1 MKIKKPNFKKPN
13 IKFNKKIVTIAI
25 IALVVVALIVAGLFI
40 FVFGGDKEPSL
51 EEIIENRAESYKTDF
66 IDSTHQMK
74 DQASVTKY
82 LVNWAENKGI
92 DVTTDQN
99 NNVIYSFDATEGL
112 ESRKPT
118 VILCGYDYS
127 CIESYVNSIV
137 SALTLAR
144 DENPHGK
151 YTIIFVSEENGD
163 REAGHKI
170 PKSYLEEANE
180 VFYLAND
187 TASKIASSSAGVT
200 ELEFTSDIY
209 KASPGYNKAYKVTI
223 AGLPS
228 QAVTSSSASL
238 PNPIKTLGNLL
249 ATFKSKSVL
258 FDLVEFTGGNKN
270 SQTPGEASITIVV
283 SEDATSNVESR
294 LDSAIE
300 SFNDKYG
307 EKYPEATYSYEVVAM
322 PYEVIHS
329 DVTESLISLLYTAPN
344 GTYFKDDD
352 KNITAF
358 SSITAIDVVS
368 GTAKINVVCSGYD
381 EEKVNE
387 MIDSFQTICALT
399 DIEYKEVKS
408 YPIYRSTIKGTALGE
423 RFKESYFEYKT
434 NTLDTASIEQ
444 YTMCSAIA
452 EDYPDLVLT
461 ALGVTNKTKDNFAG
475 GFIVHLGKLS

>member
-25 IALVVVALIVAGLFI
+25 IVLVVVALIVAGLFI

-127 CIESYVNSIV
+127 CIESYTNSIV

-144 DENPHGK
+144 DDNPHGK

-163 REAGHKI
+163 REAGHNI

-180 VFYLAND
+180 VFYLGND
-187 TASKIASSSAGVT
+187 TSSKIASSAAGVT
-200 ELEFTSDIY
+200 ELEFTGDIY
-209 KASPGYNKAYKVTI
+209 TSAPSYNKAYKVTI
-223 AGLPS
+223 SGLPA
-228 QAVTSSSASL
+228 QPITSKTVSA
-238 PNPIKTLGNLL
+238 PNAIKTLGNLL
-249 ATFKSKSVL
+249 ANFKSKSVL
-258 FDLVEFTGGNKN
+258 FDLVEFTGGE
-270 SQTPGEASITIVV
+270 STSLTPTEASITIVV
-283 SEDATSNVESR
+283 SEDQSSKVESR

-300 SFNDKYG
+300 SFDDKYA
-307 EKYPEATYSYEVVAM
+307 EKYPEATYTYEVVDM
-322 PYEVIHS
+322 PYEVIDS

-344 GTYFKDDD
+344 GVYFKDDD

-358 SSITAIDVVS
+358 SCITAIDVVS
-368 GTAKINVVCSGYD
+368 GSSKINVVCSGYD
-381 EEKVNE
+381 EEKLNE
-387 MIDSFQTICALT
+387 MMDAYQTICALT

-434 NTLDTASIEQ
+434 NTLDTTNMEC

-452 EDYPDLVLT
+452 EDYPDMT
-461 ALGVTNKTKDNFAG
+461 IAAIGVTDKTKDNFAG
-475 GFIVHLGKLS
+475 GFIVHLGKLN